1 MTNVAQLMH
10 PHGEVTQQVGRVEA
24 AGALVVQ
31 TDSGRYDAR
40 RAVSCLVAP
49 QPGDLVVVSVLEDGR
64 CFVLAVLERLGEGAP
79 VVLEADGDM
88 TVRPQGRFAVAS
100 QEGVTIASGGDVSV
114 ASASVSVRT
123 VDASLAADKLGVVG
137 RYLHREIDR
146 IKTVA
151 GVIDDVAERISQR
164 VQRLYRRTEDF
175 EQVRAGKIDMV
186 AEQTMSLRGKNTL
199 MTSEEL
205 VKVDGEQ
212 IHLG

>member
-1 MTNVAQLMH
+1 MTNVARMMH
-10 PHGEVTQQVGRVEA
+10 PHGRATQQVGRIET

-31 TDSGRYDAR
+31 TDAGRHEAQ

-49 QPGDLVVVSVLEDGR
+49 QAGDLVLASVLEDGR
-64 CFVLAVLERLGEGAP
+64 CYVLAVLERPGDDAA
-79 VVLEADGDM
+79 VVLEADGDLSI
-88 TVRPQGRFAVAS
+88 RPKGRLAVAS

-114 ASASVSVRT
+114 ASASVSVKT
-123 VDASLAADKLGVVG
+123 LDASLAADKLGVVG
-137 RYLHREIDR
+137 RYLYREIDR

-186 AEQTMSLRGKNTL
+186 ADQTMSLRGKNTL